1 MFGLIRRLDNY
12 TVICIIVIYFKRR
25 HIMTMYEMQAEQF
38 KALSHPS
45 RVKIIRVLSENN
57 CCVTNLAKLCGE
69 PQPQTS
75 RHLNALKKAGLLICE
90 KKGTKKC
97 YKASSPQVFKMM
109 EAAGEIAK
117 KRVLDS
123 AAEIKKKKGDK

>member
-1 MFGLIRRLDNY
+1 
-12 TVICIIVIYFKRR
+12 
-25 HIMTMYEMQAEQF
+25 MTMYEMQAEQF

-45 RVKIIRVLSENN
+45 RVKIIQVLSENN

-75 RHLNALKKAGLLICE
+75 RHLGALKKAGLLICE
-90 KKGTKKC
+90 KKGTKTC
-97 YKASSPQVFKMM
+97 YKASSAQVFKMI

-117 KRVLDS
+117 KRGLDI
-123 AAEIKKKKGDK
+123 AAGMKKKRG